1 MYKNARI
8 ILQIHYPA
16 GTNTEIDSTSLLIRF
31 TTQPSVREV
40 FIAPILNHGNISN
53 GPFVIAKDQVKT
65 FYQSYTVP
73 VNVTLLSI
81 MPHMHLIG
89 KSIKVFSK
97 PISGDTVPLVRIN
110 DWNFH
115 WQGQY
120 RFQYLQKITAGSKVQ
135 SIVTYDNT
143 INNPNQPSNPTKIVT
158 VGEATTSEM
167 MLTYFYYML
176 YQTGDEKILQDSSL
190 LTAGFFKP
198 STHKLSVYPN
208 PVKDVLYTGVD
219 LQDASVQISDNL
231 GRVVLEKTFEKYN
244 GMDKMLRLMTINVN
258 DINPGIYSVIII
270 TKSSGKI
277 YQSKFIKE

>member
-1 MYKNARI
+1 
-8 ILQIHYPA
+8 
-16 GTNTEIDSTSLLIRF
+16 
-31 TTQPSVREV
+31 
-40 FIAPILNHGNISN
+40 
-53 GPFVIAKDQVKT
+53 
-65 FYQSYTVP
+65 
-73 VNVTLLSI
+73 
-81 MPHMHLIG
+81 
-89 KSIKVFSK
+89 
-97 PISGDTVPLVRIN
+97 
-110 DWNFH
+110 
-115 WQGQY
+115 
-120 RFQYLQKITAGSKVQ
+120 
-135 SIVTYDNT
+135 
-143 INNPNQPSNPTKIVT
+143 
-158 VGEATTSEM
+158 
-167 MLTYFYYML
+167 ML